1 MDSVGSTE
9 PKYKE
14 QQNKRHREGRGV
26 CVRFLRGEEW
36 DEFGGGHDQNAS
48 FVCMNLSTNKR

>member
-14 QQNKRHREGRGV
+14 RQNKRHRVGRGV
-26 CVRFLRGEEW
+26 GFLRGEEW
-36 DEFGGGHDQNAS
+36 DEFGGGHDQNAP
-48 FVCMNLSTNKR
+48 FVCMNLSTSKR